1 MWALGPLKI
10 LKQLEELWFRKSEP
24 AVGAFGADLENVGTG
39 CSQAMIMGEKRHCQ
53 FIGFRKYSFSP
64 DSPHL
69 RLITNLR
76 SRYFQSPS
84 PSGTQAYGLSDLART
99 GGLELGAPSLQGET
113 GLRSQPWG
121 YSGSQREGKGLLGWT
136 PADLA

>member
-24 AVGAFGADLENVGTG
+24 AVGAFGADLENVDMD

-53 FIGFRKYSFSP
+53 FIGFRKDSFSP
-64 DSPHL
+64 HL
-69 RLITNLR
+69 MLITDLQ

-121 YSGSQREGKGLLGWT
+121 YSGSQREGKGLL
-136 PADLA
+136 A